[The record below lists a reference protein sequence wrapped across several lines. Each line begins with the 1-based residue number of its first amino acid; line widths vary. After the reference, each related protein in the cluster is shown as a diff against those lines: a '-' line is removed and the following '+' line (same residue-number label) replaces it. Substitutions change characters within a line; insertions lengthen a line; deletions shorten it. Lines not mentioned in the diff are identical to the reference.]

1 MIADVSSGNPNVM
14 YELGF
19 RIGRG
24 KPVILIGESGRLP
37 FEAMGEALLQI
48 AAVAEECTPQLD
60 AANEG
65 KAPASARLALVGKFS
80 TAITEP
86 AVVFRASS
94 ETFAE
99 RMMDIETGIH
109 VMLDSMESLSPDE
122 LDQENEE
129 FLHQIIEMAESTR
142 SGTTQITEFGAMM
155 KSVVG
160 YSRLL
165 RAPGSDIAVAVRT
178 ATSVLNRIDSLERRA
193 RSLLPAEPPSPDHDT
208 IAPPVLTAP

>member
-48 AAVAEECTPQLD
+48 AAVAEECPPQLD

-86 AVVFRASS
+86 AAVFRASS

-142 SGTTQITEFGAMM
+142 SGTMQITEFGAMM